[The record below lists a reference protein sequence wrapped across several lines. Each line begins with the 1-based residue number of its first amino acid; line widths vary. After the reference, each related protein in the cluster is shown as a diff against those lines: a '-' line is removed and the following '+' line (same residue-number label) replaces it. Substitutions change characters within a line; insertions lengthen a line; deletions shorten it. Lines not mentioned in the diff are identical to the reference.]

1 MSKQAYKVDPCP
13 VKTPFLL
20 MQLSTFF
27 TEKKIYLI
35 IQNVETLI
43 SIYIRL

>member
-13 VKTPFLL
+13 VKTPFLR

-27 TEKKIYLI
+27 TEKKKYLI
-35 IQNVETLI
+35 VQNVENVN
-43 SIYIRL
+43 IYI